1 MNKEKIFTIGFPH
14 RPPEHG
20 GPGSFQAR
28 FEHELKSMGWKV
40 VYPEDRVTPDVI
52 LVVGGTR
59 KLWWLWKN
67 KRKGCGIVHRLD
79 GLNWQHRLLP
89 FFQRIKLLKVELA
102 NKLLRFIRNN
112 LADQIIY
119 QSEFVRDWWHKYA
132 GNVAGK
138 ERIIYNAVDIND
150 FKPSHSG
157 IQEGR
162 KLVCVEGTVQSD
174 DAYIYPVETLSKQ
187 LYEKGLVAE
196 TIVCGRIQT
205 MEAQQRLESC
215 PELVIKGMIPRES
228 IASVFQNAVYLVLE
242 VHPACSNSIIEAMAC
257 G

>member
-1 MNKEKIFTIGFPH
+1 
-14 RPPEHG
+14 
-20 GPGSFQAR
+20 
-28 FEHELKSMGWKV
+28 
-40 VYPEDRVTPDVI
+40 
-52 LVVGGTR
+52 
-59 KLWWLWKN
+59 
-67 KRKGCGIVHRLD
+67 
-79 GLNWQHRLLP
+79 
-89 FFQRIKLLKVELA
+89 A
-102 NKLLRFIRNN
+102 NNLLRFIRNN

-132 GNVAGK
+132 GNVDGK

-150 FKPSHSG
+150 FKPFFSG
-157 IQEGR
+157 TQEDR

-215 PELVIKGMIPRES
+215 PGLVIKGMIPRER

-257 G
+257 GIPVIGFDTGSVRELVSPEAGICVPYGADPWKLERPDVASLFKAAEKVINSWEQYSKGARAAAEKRFNIKDMTNAYVETVQNVIKNPK